1 MSPSAI
7 VLLLLIAPGIAFSV
21 PEHGFGAAPS
31 GSETTIGSIPDS
43 TPIETPFAGE
53 AAVRISQSAI
63 GKQVGPHRLIDQQGR
78 ERTLA
83 SLRGKPL
90 VVSLIYTSCY
100 HVCPTITRHLGKVT
114 EIARDA
120 LGEQS
125 FRVVSIGFDTTVD
138 TPQQMQRFAR
148 EQGIDDPEWL
158 FLSTDAA
165 TMAELSRELGFIY
178 RRSPG
183 GFDHLTQT
191 SVLDADG
198 MVYRQVYGTSFETQL
213 LVEPL
218 KELLYG
224 QPAAPLD
231 LNRWV
236 NTVKLFCTVF
246 DPATGRYRF
255 DYSIFLNFAIGI
267 ICLGGVAIFIVRSWR
282 YNRRMGGL

>member
-1 MSPSAI
+1 MI
-7 VLLLLIAPGIAFSV
+7 LLLALLAPVLALAVQEHV
-21 PEHGFGAAPS
+21 PG
-31 GSETTIGSIPDS
+31 
-43 TPIETPFAGE
+43 TPQPRSMQDPPNAEVTDPTEVPFAGD
-53 AAVRISQSAI
+53 AAVRFSQAVV
-63 GKQVGPHRLIDQQGR
+63 GKQVGAHRLFDQQGR
-78 ERTLA
+78 ELTLA
-83 SLRGKPL
+83 ALRGKPL

-100 HVCPTITRHLGKVT
+100 HVCPTTTRHLGKVT
-114 EIARDA
+114 GIARDA
-120 LGEQS
+120 LGAQS

-158 FLSTDAA
+158 FLSTDAG
-165 TMAELSRELGFIY
+165 TMTDLARELGFIY

-191 SVLDADG
+191 SVLDAEG
-198 MVYRQVYGTSFETQL
+198 RVYRQVYGTSFDTQL

-224 QPAAPLD
+224 QPAALLD
-231 LNRWV
+231 VDGWV
-236 NTVKLFCTVF
+236 NNVKLFCTVF
-246 DPATGRYRF
+246 DPRTGRYRF

-282 YNRRMGGL
+282 HNRRVGGL

>member
-1 MSPSAI
+1 MSPS
-7 VLLLLIAPGIAFSV
+7 VLLLSLLSAPG
-21 PEHGFGAAPS
+21 FGLAIPNHEPTTAGPNAAAPIAA
-31 GSETTIGSIPDS
+31 TPAS
-43 TPIETPFAGE
+43 TETPFAGE
-53 AAVRISQSAI
+53 AAVRISQAVV
-63 GKQVGPHRLIDQQGR
+63 GKQVGPHRLLDQQGR
-78 ERTLA
+78 ELTLA
-83 SLRGKPL
+83 ALRGKPL

-114 EIARDA
+114 DIAREA
-120 LGEQS
+120 LGAQS

-198 MVYRQVYGTSFETQL
+198 LVYRQIYGTSFETQL